1 MDLKC
6 LSCDNSNE
14 SKLLDNHATPEIIEK
29 LNFVSCLNF
38 EVNLIVFIL
47 VIVFLYV
54 INNLFAA
61 QWSL

>member
-14 SKLLDNHATPEIIEK
+14 SKLLDNQAAPEVIEK

-38 EVNLIVFIL
+38 EVNLIVFVF
-47 VIVFLYV
+47 VIVFHM
-54 INNLFAA
+54 
-61 QWSL
+61 